1 MKKNKKLL
9 RTFFQNI
16 KTIFKFQYN
25 RWAYIKSFKKMT
37 KDADAN
43 FVAEEGME
51 DYFAQIKNLS

>member
-1 MKKNKKLL
+1 MK
-9 RTFFQNI
+9 TFFQNI

-25 RWAYIKSFKKMT
+25 RWIYKKSFLKMA